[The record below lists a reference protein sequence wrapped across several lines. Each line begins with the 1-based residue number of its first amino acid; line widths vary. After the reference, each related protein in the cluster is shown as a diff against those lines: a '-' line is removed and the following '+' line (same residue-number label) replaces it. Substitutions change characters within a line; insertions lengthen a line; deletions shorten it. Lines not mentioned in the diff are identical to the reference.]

1 MKKPYFALV
10 PSGYAFY
17 KLFSILPTNGDADF
31 DFYRST
37 GSSRVAENG
46 LIKSISSANPTLDW
60 LNSSCPRLKIEESRT
75 NLQKYS
81 EDFTQPQWLTGNL
94 SVIGNDTIDPKGV
107 ENADKIIPNT
117 NNTYH
122 YLESITSGSGY
133 AIDTTYSV
141 FVKKG
146 GFSQVELL
154 LAYSSSPGS
163 PIAQVKFDLDTLE
176 TFGTTIGTAFEYQDY
191 GNGWYRLQINAL
203 VSLSASAAILRVAVL
218 DNQSQ
223 TFQGNDVDGLF
234 VWGAQLESYAV
245 KASSYIT
252 TYSSISSRAG
262 DQISPIT
269 LMNNDAKGT
278 VFLDLKAENLNN
290 RGTSTIMLS
299 DNSYNR
305 IVFSFQSDSRL
316 SVQVGDAPSSPFFSY
331 NYIHNQQRFK
341 IAVTWERYGNLE
353 VYINGVNVAVANA
366 GSLNNLNTFQFSSY
380 SSSNPF
386 QGDVYQSS
394 VYNEYLT
401 NSELIELTKL

>member
-17 KLFSILPTNGDADF
+17 KIFSILPTNGDADF
-31 DFYRST
+31 NFYRTT

-46 LIKSISSANPTLDW
+46 LIEPISSAHPTLDW

-81 EDFTQPQWLTGNL
+81 EDFTQPQWATGNL

-122 YLESITSGSGY
+122 YVESITTGSGY
-133 AIDTTYSV
+133 GVTTTYSV

-146 GFSQVELL
+146 GFSQVELHL
-154 LAYSSSPGS
+154 SYYTSTSS

-191 GNGWYRLQINAL
+191 GNGWYRLQINAS
-203 VSLSASAAILRVAVL
+203 VSLGAVSARLRVAVL

-234 VWGAQLESYAV
+234 VWGAQLESYAA
-245 KASSYIT
+245 KASSYIP
-252 TYSSISSRAG
+252 TYSFTSSRAA

-278 VFLDLKAENLNN
+278 VFLDLKAENVNGL
-290 RGTSTIMLS
+290 STISLS
-299 DNSYNR
+299 DNSNNR
-305 IVFSFQSDSRL
+305 IVFSFQSANRL
-316 SVQVGDAPSSPFFSY
+316 SVQVGDAAAPPFFTY
-331 NYIHNQQRFK
+331 QYIHNQQRFK

-353 VYINGVNVAVANA
+353 IYINGVNVAVTNA
-366 GSLNNLNTFQFSSY
+366 GNLNNLNTFWFGSY
-380 SSSNPF
+380 SSPTPPF
-386 QGDVYQSS
+386 QGDVYQASI
-394 VYNEYLT
+394 YNEYLT

>member
-17 KLFSILPTNGDADF
+17 KIFSILPTNGDADF

-81 EDFTQPQWLTGNL
+81 EDFTQPQWATGNL

-122 YLESITSGSGY
+122 YVESITSGSGY
-133 AIDTTYSV
+133 GVTTTYSV

-154 LAYSSSPGS
+154 LAYYTSPSS

-191 GNGWYRLQINAL
+191 GNGWYRLQINAS

-223 TFQGNDVDGLF
+223 TFQGNEVDGLF
-234 VWGAQLESYAV
+234 VWGAQLESYAA
-245 KASSYIT
+245 KASSYIP
-252 TYSSISSRAG
+252 TYSLTSSRAV

-269 LMNNDAKGT
+269 LMNNDVKGT
-278 VFLDLKAENLNN
+278 VFLDLKAENVNGL
-290 RGTSTIMLS
+290 STIMLS
-299 DNSYNR
+299 DNSNNR
-305 IVFSFQSDSRL
+305 IIFSFQSDSRL
-316 SVQVGDAPSSPFFSY
+316 SVQVGDAPRLFFSY

-341 IAVTWERYGNLE
+341 IAVKWERYGNLE
-353 VYINGVNVAVANA
+353 IYINGVNVAVTSA
-366 GSLNNLNTFQFSSY
+366 GNLNNLNTFSFNASPPTS
-380 SSSNPF
+380 PF

>member
-17 KLFSILPTNGDADF
+17 KIFSILPTNGDADF

-46 LIKSISSANPTLDW
+46 LIKSISSAHPTLDW

-75 NLQKYS
+75 NLQRYS
-81 EDFTQPQWLTGNL
+81 EDFTQFQWATGNL

-122 YLESITSGSGY
+122 YVESITSGSGY
-133 AIDTTYSV
+133 GVTTTYSV

-146 GFSQVELL
+146 GFSQVELR
-154 LAYSSSPGS
+154 LAYYSSPGT
-163 PIAQVKFDLDTLE
+163 PIAQVKFDLDTLQ

-191 GNGWYRLQINAL
+191 GNGWYRLQINAS
-203 VSLSASAAILRVAVL
+203 VSLGASSAMLRVAVL

-223 TFQGNDVDGLF
+223 IFQGNEVDGLF
-234 VWGAQLESYAV
+234 VWGAQLESYAA
-245 KASSYIT
+245 KASSYIP
-252 TYSSISSRAG
+252 TYSLTSSRAV

-278 VFLDLKAENLNN
+278 IFLDLKAENVNGL
-290 RGTSTIMLS
+290 STISLS
-299 DNSYNR
+299 DYANNR

-316 SVQVGDAPSSPFFSY
+316 SVQAGNAPSPPFFTY
-331 NYIHNQQRFK
+331 QYIHNQQRFK
-341 IAVTWERYGNLE
+341 IAVKWERYGNLE
-353 VYINGVNVAVANA
+353 IYINGVNVAVTSA
-366 GSLNNLNTFQFSSY
+366 GNLNNLNTFWFGSY
-380 SSSNPF
+380 SGATNPF

-394 VYNEYLT
+394 IYNEYLT